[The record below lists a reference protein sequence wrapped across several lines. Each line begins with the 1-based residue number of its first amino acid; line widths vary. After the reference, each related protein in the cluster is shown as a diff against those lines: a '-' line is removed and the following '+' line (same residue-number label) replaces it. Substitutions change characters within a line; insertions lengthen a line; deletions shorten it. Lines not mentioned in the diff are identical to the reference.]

1 MRRID
6 ADFSRQLA
14 GYALATAE
22 ITYHMPDARNLL
34 QIYIWQDYDMAPEFP
49 GLKKFLA
56 FWQRELD
63 GPIHSVRLTHAQLL
77 RPLELRH
84 VDHELTIH

>member
-22 ITYHMPDARNLL
+22 ITYRLPDARNLL
-34 QIYIWQDYDMAPEFP
+34 QIYVWQDYDVAPDFP
-49 GLKKFLA
+49 TLKKFLA
-56 FWQRELD
+56 FWERELD
-63 GPIHSVRLTHAQLL
+63 GPIHSVRLTHATLL
-77 RPLELRH
+77 RPVEVRH
-84 VDHELTIH
+84 IGHEFTLH